1 MHQIRSGDPNRQIKP
16 GHLLEPFGCAAVKL
30 TTIAAASPHL
40 LNDLLA
46 IDWAC

>member
-1 MHQIRSGDPNRQIKP
+1 MHQIRSDDPNRQIKP

-30 TTIAAASPHL
+30 TTIASPHL